1 MKPSSFFA
9 TVFMIALVCSCSNPK
24 EAAEKSKPDE
34 IKLSFAFI
42 GCNRISYTDR
52 KESNASK
59 ANVPAVQRIF
69 KELSAMERKPE
80 LLFFLGDLVLG
91 ESDTS
96 ALSTQLEA
104 WVNQYKDTSFSDI
117 STSGIE
123 LVAVTGNHEMLFFD
137 NQTKGEY
144 PLEGATEDWLKYI
157 EPYMP
162 ADRNKVPYDT
172 LINGATFSFIRDSI
186 GFVVMNTDTYN
197 GPKNG
202 AQFGEEGRVPYKW
215 VNEEVTRFAGSPE
228 VKHLFTLGHR
238 PYYVDGQY
246 DTLHGG
252 FPDGPKVWPTMIE
265 NDVVAMLVAHQ
276 HKYQRWQP
284 EGKGIYEVIA
294 GQGGTYSGANT
305 PQFYGYSL
313 INIYESGRIEL
324 VTKGWDLPNPTWGAA
339 PNNPTTTR
347 DSTTLTPGPN
357 ANPFDNGTTVK

>member
-1 MKPSSFFA
+1 MKKSTLFS
-9 TVFMIALVCSCSNPK
+9 VIALLSIIFSCSHQK
-24 EAAEKSKPDE
+24 EVAETSLKDE
-34 IKLSFAFI
+34 IQLSFAFI

-91 ESDTS
+91 EQDTS

-104 WVNQYKDTSFSDI
+104 WVKQYKDPDFSAI

-123 LVAVTGNHEMLFFD
+123 LVAVTGNHEMLFYD
-137 NQTKGEY
+137 VKTKGEF
-144 PLEGATEDWLKYI
+144 PLEGATEDWLLYMS
-157 EPYMP
+157 EYMP
-162 ADRNKVPYDT
+162 TDRNKVPYDT
-172 LINGATFSFIRDSI
+172 LINGATFSFVRDSV
-186 GFVVMNTDTYN
+186 GFVVMNADTYN
-197 GPKNG
+197 APVNG
-202 AQFGEEGRVPYKW
+202 QQYGEEGRVPYQW
-215 VNEEVTRFAGSPE
+215 INEEVERLNADPG
-228 VKHLFTLGHR
+228 VKHLFTVGHR
-238 PYYVDGQY
+238 PYFVDGKY

-252 FPDGPKVWPTMIE
+252 FPDGPKVWPTMMVNNVI
-265 NDVVAMLVAHQ
+265 AMLTAHQ

-294 GQGGTYSGANT
+294 GQGGTYSGPDT

-313 INIYESGRIEL
+313 INVYESGRIEL

-339 PNNPTTTR
+339 TQNPTTTR
-347 DSTTLTPGPN
+347 DSTTLSPGPN
-357 ANPFDNGTTVK
+357 ANPYNNGTTGN

>member
-1 MKPSSFFA
+1 MKRSTTLSVIVLFS
-9 TVFMIALVCSCSNPK
+9 IILSCSNPK
-24 EAAEKSKPDE
+24 EEAEIPDADE
-34 IKLSFAFI
+34 ITLSFAFI

-91 ESDTS
+91 EQDTS
-96 ALSTQLEA
+96 ALSTQLNA
-104 WVNQYKDTSFSDI
+104 WVKQYEDTSFSDI

-123 LVAVTGNHEMLFFD
+123 LVAVTGNHEMLFYD
-137 NQTKGEY
+137 VKTKGEY
-144 PLEGATEDWLKYI
+144 PLEGATEDWLKYMDK
-157 EPYMP
+157 YMP
-162 ADRNKVPYDT
+162 SDRTKVTYDT
-172 LINGATFSFIRDSI
+172 LINGATFSFTRDNV

-197 GPKNG
+197 APKNG
-202 AQFGEEGRVPYKW
+202 AQYGEEGRVPAKW
-215 VNEEVTRFAGSPE
+215 VNGEVARMGSDPAI
-228 VKHLFTLGHR
+228 KHLFTLGHR

-265 NDVVAMLVAHQ
+265 NDVAAMLTAHQ

-313 INIYESGRIEL
+313 INVYESGRIEL
-324 VTKGWDLPNPTWGAA
+324 LTKGWDLPNPTWGAA
-339 PNNPTTTR
+339 PQNPTTTR

-357 ANPFDNGTTVK
+357 ANPFDNGTSD